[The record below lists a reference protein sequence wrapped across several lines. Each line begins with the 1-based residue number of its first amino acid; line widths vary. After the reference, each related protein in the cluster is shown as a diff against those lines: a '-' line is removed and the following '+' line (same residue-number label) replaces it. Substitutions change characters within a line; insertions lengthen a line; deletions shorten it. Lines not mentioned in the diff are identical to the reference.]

1 MKKEFRVK
9 RNEDFQTIITA
20 GKSKANSVFVMY
32 YLKAAN
38 QHDRI
43 GISVGKKIGNAV
55 VRNKVKRQVRMML
68 QQISDFHSGYDRII
82 IVRNRYHKN
91 DYAKNKNELSLL
103 YNSVY
108 NKKDELKGD

>member
-1 MKKEFRVK
+1 MKKQFRVK
-9 RNEDFQTIITA
+9 RNEDFQKIITA
-20 GKSKANSVFVMY
+20 GKHKANSVFVMY
-32 YLKAAN
+32 YAPAKFN
-38 QHDRI
+38 YDRI

-68 QQISDFHSGYDRII
+68 QEISSFESGYDRIF
-82 IVRNRYHKN
+82 IVRTKYHN
-91 DYAKNKNELSLL
+91 YDYAKNKNDLSLL